1 MPLLFIHGLE
11 GTSQGYKP
19 TFLRTLYPDLI
30 APDFPGDFW
39 QRMEKLQTVIGE
51 RADWTIIGSSMG
63 GLMAA
68 VFACRHPQQIARL
81 VLLAP
86 ALAFLNLAETPLPP
100 CDAPT
105 TIYHGTRDTV
115 VPLEPTRHTAET
127 LFPNLAF
134 HVIDATHDLN
144 PVMGTLDW
152 PALLGN

>member
-1 MPLLFIHGLE
+1 MSLLFIHGLE

-19 TFLRTLYPDLI
+19 TFLRRLYPDLI

-39 QRMEKLQTVIGE
+39 QRMDKLQAVIGDSP
-51 RADWTIIGSSMG
+51 DWTIIGSSMG

-86 ALAFLNLAETPLPP
+86 ALAFLNLTETPLAP

-115 VPLEPTRHTAET
+115 VPLEPTRRTAEV
-127 LFPNLAF
+127 LFPHLAF
-134 HVIDATHDLN
+134 HEVDATHDLN
-144 PVMGTLDW
+144 DLMGTWNW
-152 PALLGN
+152 PALLCK